1 METIL
6 KNSAKEFETMLKEL
20 RRRSDA
26 NGGFVSYEEFI
37 SSVPEGI
44 SDDMSSSMYID
55 VLKAI
60 GITVVT
66 DEGRGTGNQR
76 KLRTGSRGRTESL
89 IGSYLRR
96 VSEIRLLSKNEEDD
110 YFRKINVF
118 EGNVRTLFNR
128 FLFAPDMYVDV
139 LNRIKEK
146 GERFDHIVGGDFIG
160 KRDEYIS
167 IIPNLKEMV
176 YSVKSRFVE
185 DVKSGRRS
193 SSDTRSD
200 LVKCLDE
207 LSFRQDVVEKMC
219 EDAYNSYC
227 IPYLEA
233 VKSGSE
239 DGKREASRIEEAC
252 GMSGSEMEECFKDI
266 LSAIDGIRK
275 SRDRIIEA
283 NQRLVVFVAKKYV
296 GRGIS
301 FLDLI
306 QEGNVGL
313 MNAIRKFQHRRG
325 HKFSTYAIWWI
336 RQSIARA
343 IENQA
348 RTIRIPVHVIELI
361 ERMKRA
367 EKEIVQSVGRGA
379 TDYEIADKMGI
390 SEERVRSLKRTAQHV
405 VPLDCKIGDE
415 DGATFGDMV
424 HDERSESQVDS
435 VDRSILR
442 DRMSD
447 VLNRLDE
454 RERMVV
460 EYRYGIKDGIS
471 RTLDEVGLLFNVTRE
486 RIRQIEMAALKKLR
500 DPELMSKLA
509 EFFMK

>member
-1 METIL
+1 MEAIF
-6 KNSAKEFETMLKEL
+6 KNSAKEFETMLEEL
-20 RRRSDA
+20 RRRSEA
-26 NGGFVSYEEFI
+26 NGGFVSFDEFI
-37 SSVPEGI
+37 SLFPEGM
-44 SDDMSSSMYID
+44 SDSMSASRYVD

-60 GITVVT
+60 GITVVVDDGHRT
-66 DEGRGTGNQR
+66 CSQR
-76 KLRTGSRGRTESL
+76 RCRTGSKGRTESL

-96 VSEIRLLSKNEEDD
+96 VGEIKLLSKKEEDEHFSRID
-110 YFRKINVF
+110 GL
-118 EGNVRTLFNR
+118 EDDVRSLFNR
-128 FLFAPDMYVDV
+128 FLFAPDMYVDI

-167 IIPNLKEMV
+167 IIPDLKDMV
-176 YSVKSRFVE
+176 SSVKSRFVE
-185 DVKSGRRS
+185 DVRDGRASTSGIH
-193 SSDTRSD
+193 SD
-200 LVKCLDE
+200 LVKCLDR
-207 LSFRQDVVEKMC
+207 LSFRQDIVEKMC
-219 EDAYNSYC
+219 EDAYNKY
-227 IPYLEA
+227 YTAYVEA
-233 VKSGSE
+233 VKSGSSE
-239 DGKREASRIEEAC
+239 GDMDARRIEDEC
-252 GMSGSEMEECFKDI
+252 GMSGSEMEECFNDI

-361 ERMKRA
+361 DRMKRA
-367 EKEIVQSVGRGA
+367 EKEIVQSVGRSA
-379 TDYEIADKMGI
+379 TDYEIAGKMGI

-424 HDERSESQVDS
+424 HDERSESQGDS

-447 VLNRLDE
+447 VLDRLDE